1 MHPNKKWKD
10 LMNETEKAIIE
21 ARDKRGAGD
30 KPVLKKYDPSYI
42 LDTSPSNQKIE
53 ESKDSSS
60 SSDADLFNNKRQ

>member
-30 KPVLKKYDPSYI
+30 KPVL
-42 LDTSPSNQKIE
+42 
-53 ESKDSSS
+53 
-60 SSDADLFNNKRQ
+60 